1 MSPRILASF
10 VGQCG
15 LSMAPVAPENLAD
28 IQNMLSMG
36 TTWFPDDMK
45 NWESFSRFLEYAQTV
60 DKVGAGVNPSTTF
73 LHIAILLP
81 KILKNS
87 RFPVF

>member
-1 MSPRILASF
+1 MIGKHIHTRIFLLVLLVILFLTLGAGLTFSVSSSWYVQYAAERDAS
-10 VGQCG
+10 
-15 LSMAPVAPENLAD
+15 
-28 IQNMLSMG
+28 
-36 TTWFPDDMK
+36 
-45 NWESFSRFLEYAQTV
+45 AQTV